1 MQNVGRLF
9 DPVWSWVPSQ
19 PCLECFSLKQYIL
32 LALSLSLLSNWNVLM
47 VDIRFQKLL
56 WVYCLEYAGVK
67 GNDPAD
73 RLAGKAA
80 HTSGSFS
87 EDLKC

>member
-1 MQNVGRLF
+1 
-9 DPVWSWVPSQ
+9 
-19 PCLECFSLKQYIL
+19 
-32 LALSLSLLSNWNVLM
+32 M